1 MKITAIRTRI
11 GVFVGTAAFCAGAAF
26 AQQSVQQYPPPPQ
39 AAQPAAFQPAP
50 APMQLQQ
57 PVQAQQIPPPPPTQ
71 GHIPPPA
78 PQQGQMPPPPP
89 PPPQQGQ
96 LPPPPGAQS
105 AVAAPAQDLPGGAG
119 KSAAPKRDV
128 VDAKASVRLGVELSA
143 EALAATPYLYYND
156 GKNPGVGR
164 VVPPQDRG
172 IYHRFDKVTVKPI
185 VKDMALNIGDTVDL
199 LKPIRKLKVSGERAR
214 LVARTARGVVLG
226 FAGKDAVIRLVD
238 VWGKVAGYE
247 RVVKSTP
254 FIPVYIDNQPAAPK
268 VDIKARVVLYLDRSV
283 VPYMQ
288 QYIVVDKGSD
298 AGVRL
303 GDFFRVMDQERSNYL
318 SEELVDA
325 QVINVT
331 AKASTLLLHKVHND
345 RLRFGD
351 EAYLSF
357 RAAPVK

>member
-1 MKITAIRTRI
+1 M
-11 GVFVGTAAFCAGAAF
+11 
-26 AQQSVQQYPPPPQ
+26 
-39 AAQPAAFQPAP
+39 
-50 APMQLQQ
+50 
-57 PVQAQQIPPPPPTQ
+57 
-71 GHIPPPA
+71 
-78 PQQGQMPPPPP
+78 
-89 PPPQQGQ
+89 
-96 LPPPPGAQS
+96 PPPPGAQP
-105 AVAAPAQDLPGGAG
+105 ALAAPAQAPPPVPEAVTPPV
-119 KSAAPKRDV
+119 APKRDV
-128 VDAKASVRLGVELSA
+128 VDAKSSMRLGVELSA
-143 EALAATPYLYYND
+143 EALAAAPYLYYND
-156 GKNPGVGR
+156 GKNPGIGR
-164 VVPPQDRG
+164 VVPPQDRNV
-172 IYHRFDKVTVKPI
+172 YQRFDRVAVKP
-185 VKDMALNIGDTVDL
+185 VGGNELSSLKAGDTVDL
-199 LKPIRKLKVSGERAR
+199 LRSIKRVKVSGTRTR
-214 LVARTARGVVLG
+214 LVVRTARGVVLG
-226 FAGKDAVIRLVD
+226 FAGKDAIIRLVD

-303 GDFFRVMDQERSNYL
+303 GDFFRVMDQERSKYL
-318 SEELVDA
+318 SEELVEA
-325 QVINVT
+325 QVLNVT